1 MSAEEKKNRN
11 VGLLVTVGFHA
22 VLAVLFFFLMA
33 WRAPNPPLPEYG
45 IVLNFGISDEGSG
58 AIQEPEATS
67 PQEETAAEPTEE
79 QQDQQAEPEQ
89 AEPEVKQDKAAEEV
103 PKTPSPVTVKEEKK
117 EVKKE
122 APKVTPEEKK
132 ETKPN
137 TETKK
142 TESNTE
148 KKTTETDQKTS
159 DKDGKPTNQGNDTEK
174 KGDKGKP
181 EGVLDPNAQ
190 YTGKPGGGG
199 GGDGMSLNMGGWAWA
214 DNPKIPELPDNAD
227 GRIVFEIECDENGD
241 ITGIVTKERGLS
253 LQAEKLLK
261 DEIMRN
267 SLVRTASGR
276 APEKS
281 KGTVVF
287 VLKTK

>member
-1 MSAEEKKNRN
+1 
-11 VGLLVTVGFHA
+11 
-22 VLAVLFFFLMA
+22 
-33 WRAPNPPLPEYG
+33 
-45 IVLNFGISDEGSG
+45 
-58 AIQEPEATS
+58 
-67 PQEETAAEPTEE
+67 
-79 QQDQQAEPEQ
+79 
-89 AEPEVKQDKAAEEV
+89 
-103 PKTPSPVTVKEEKK
+103 
-117 EVKKE
+117 
-122 APKVTPEEKK
+122 
-132 ETKPN
+132 
-137 TETKK
+137 
-142 TESNTE
+142 
-148 KKTTETDQKTS
+148 
-159 DKDGKPTNQGNDTEK
+159 TNQGNDTEK